1 MNNRPRIQPSLT
13 VFDKRIEQLSLLFLL
28 LLLGLSVYVYIKT
41 PDIIPV
47 HFGISGKPDNYG
59 SKWVLIILPVL
70 GIGSYLLLTTLN
82 RYPHVFNYPGLITE
96 QNAEK
101 QYAMATR
108 MLRCIKL
115 TVLVLLTMIV
125 LFTYLTTLGVVK
137 GIGVWFIPVFGV
149 LMFAPVVI
157 FIMRSF
163 KEKN

>member
-82 RYPHVFNYPGLITE
+82 RYPHIFNYPGPITG

-115 TVLVLLTMIV
+115 TVLVLLTTIV

-137 GIGVWFIPVFGV
+137 GIGVWVIPVFGV

-157 FIMRSF
+157 FIMQFS
-163 KEKN
+163 KGKK